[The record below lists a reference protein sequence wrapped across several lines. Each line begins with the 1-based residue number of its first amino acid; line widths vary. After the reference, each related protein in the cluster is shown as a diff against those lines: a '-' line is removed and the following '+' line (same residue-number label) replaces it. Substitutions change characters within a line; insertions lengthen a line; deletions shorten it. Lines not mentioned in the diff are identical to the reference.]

1 MQSAFILSL
10 PALWAGNKEEVM
22 AARKTTKKT
31 QALPKLKQSAHEIWL
46 AGLGAFGLAG
56 DEGGKLFKQ
65 LVKRGEG
72 LEKENMVRVH
82 QLTARAEGLQGEAK
96 TAMARLTTPIEA
108 GMTSAMH
115 RLGVPTRH
123 EIATLTRRVEEL
135 TRVVAK
141 SKNGRKRAA
150 R

>member
-1 MQSAFILSL
+1 
-10 PALWAGNKEEVM
+10 M
-22 AARKTTKKT
+22 AAKKTTKKT
-31 QALPKLKQSAHEIWL
+31 RALPKIKQSAHEIWL

-72 LEKENMVRVH
+72 LEKENLARVK
-82 QLTARAEGLQGEAK
+82 QLSARAEGLQGDARS
-96 TAMARLTTPIEA
+96 AMARLTAPIDA

-123 EIATLTRRVEEL
+123 EIATLTKRVEEL

-141 SKNGRKRAA
+141 SKNGRSSRKRAA
-150 R
+150 K